1 MDSLSMESL
10 AHYSAVAVQ
19 NIQKFLEAVLRKE
32 GLDLVPQVLKVC
44 LYIRQGHDI
53 ISFQVSPQD
62 GVECGLHVLH
72 NIECVVNVS

>member
-1 MDSLSMESL
+1 MDSLSTQSL

-44 LYIRQGHDI
+44 LYTRQGHD
-53 ISFQVSPQD
+53 
-62 GVECGLHVLH
+62 
-72 NIECVVNVS
+72 